1 MRASERE
8 EEEECMYE
16 ADVLG
21 SCIYTYVCVC
31 VPLCV
36 RAHMQVKDYCGDGFD
51 AVEECLRTQLL
62 ASGDEADFRNV
73 HECIEVLYSRL
84 LAAVEDSF
92 VRVEEVAKDRFFF
105 VPEAHIPGGTNA
117 AVRRDTAHA
126 TAAPAT
132 DKGDDADQD
141 AVFVDAGEEEEKRLD
156 EQLRSL
162 RLRIAM
168 VRSATKYPLLHAH
181 THVPT
186 RNICTGTVVEST
198 TEEKRERERER
209 EPKQEGSCSVY
220 VYMCSMLRALSC
232 VSAYVRMSS
241 DSGRCVR
248 LCLLL
253 LLSLLVPHIMQCNDN
268 AVACARPIL

>member
-1 MRASERE
+1 
-8 EEEECMYE
+8 
-16 ADVLG
+16 
-21 SCIYTYVCVC
+21 
-31 VPLCV
+31 
-36 RAHMQVKDYCGDGFD
+36 MQVKDYCGDGFD

-168 VRSATKYPLLHAH
+168 VRSATKYSLLHAR

-198 TEEKRERERER
+198 TEEKRERER